1 MKGRSVLPFGVIT
14 ALLVGVALL
23 PGDALAQQKSL
34 KEQLVGTWTLVSWD
48 TVNADGSKTP
58 PPFEGAN
65 LKGMLM
71 FDGGGRFS
79 FQAMTERP
87 KFKVSDRM
95 KATAEENNSV
105 LRGIL
110 SYFGTYTVNEAD
122 RSLNFNVERSSFPN
136 QLGAEQKRAITVLSA
151 DELKFTNLGRL
162 AGGQNYFVFKRAQ

>member
-1 MKGRSVLPFGVIT
+1 MKDRSVLPFSVIT
-14 ALLVGVALL
+14 ALLAGVALL

-48 TVNADGSKTP
+48 TVHADGSKAP

-79 FQAMTERP
+79 FQAMTESP

-95 KATAEENNSV
+95 KATAE
-105 LRGIL
+105 
-110 SYFGTYTVNEAD
+110 
-122 RSLNFNVERSSFPN
+122 
-136 QLGAEQKRAITVLSA
+136 
-151 DELKFTNLGRL
+151 
-162 AGGQNYFVFKRAQ
+162 

>member
-1 MKGRSVLPFGVIT
+1 MKDRHVLPLSVIT

-23 PGDALAQQKSL
+23 PGCAFAQQKSL
-34 KEQLVGTWTLVSWD
+34 RDQLVGTWTLLSWD
-48 TVNADGSKTP
+48 TVNADGSKAL

-79 FQAMTERP
+79 FQAMTEHA
-87 KFKVSDRM
+87 KFKISDRM
-95 KATAEENNSV
+95 KATAEENNAV

-110 SYFGTYTVNEAD
+110 SYFGTYTVNDTD
-122 RSLNFNVERSSFPN
+122 RSLNFLVERSSFPN
-136 QLGAEQKRAITVLSA
+136 QVGAEQKRVITVLTA

-162 AGGQNYFVFKRAQ
+162 AGGQNYFAFKRAQ